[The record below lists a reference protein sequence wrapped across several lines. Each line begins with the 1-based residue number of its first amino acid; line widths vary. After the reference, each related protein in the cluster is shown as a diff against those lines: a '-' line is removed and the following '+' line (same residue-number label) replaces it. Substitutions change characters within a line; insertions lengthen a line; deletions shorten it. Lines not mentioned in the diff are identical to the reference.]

1 MLVRMGLRHVAASAA
16 SVLLLAAC
24 SGGGLGGKEPP
35 EKVEGRLSPL
45 TGLPQEQPPNNPAFV
60 VKIENT
66 PAGQPQFGLN
76 QADFV
81 VEELVEGGLT
91 RLAAVFYS
99 QLPTKVGHVRS
110 TRTTDIGLALP
121 VHGTIVASGGDRR
134 ALDKIKAAKVR
145 IFTYDSG
152 SPGFSKDPSKS
163 APYHVLWD
171 LKKLNETAP
180 NGEIPNRGYFAF
192 GDGPTAADVD
202 KKTTSVSV
210 TFSPATTTDWRYSGG
225 KWTQTKNRAAA
236 GQEYKADTLVVIF
249 APVTDAGYNDAAGN
263 PVPETVLEGSGRAVV
278 FSGDSAVEATWRKA
292 NRASS
297 MTLTSKK
304 SGKPITIKPG
314 HVFLEA
320 ATRGGEVT
328 Y

>member
-1 MLVRMGLRHVAASAA
+1 MRLRLVAASAA

-24 SGGGLGGKEPP
+24 SGGPGGKEAP
-35 EKVEGRLSPL
+35 EKVEGRVSPL

-66 PAGQPQFGLN
+66 GAGTPQFGLN
-76 QADFV
+76 QADMV

-121 VHGTIVASGGDRR
+121 VHGTIVASGGDDR
-134 ALDKIKAAKVR
+134 ALDAIKAKKVR
-145 IFTYDSG
+145 IFTYDAG
-152 SPGFSKDPSKS
+152 SPGYSKDPSKT

-180 NGEIPNRGYFAF
+180 NGEIPNTGYFTF

-202 KKTTSVSV
+202 KTVTSAKVS
-210 TFSPATTTDWRYSGG
+210 FSDATTTAWTFAGG
-225 KWTQTKNRAAA
+225 KWSQTENRAAS
-236 GQEYKADTLVVIF
+236 GQEYKPDTLVVIF
-249 APVTDAGYNDAAGN
+249 ARVKDAGYNDAAGN
-263 PVPETVLEGSGRAVV
+263 PVPETVLAGSGRAVV
-278 FSGDSAVEATWRKA
+278 FSGDKAIEATWSKPSL
-292 NRASS
+292 SS
-297 MTLTSKK
+297 QISLTSKK
-304 SGKPITIKPG
+304 SGKKITIKPG

-320 ATRGGEVT
+320 VPRGGSVE